1 MPLLLRQSNA
11 PRRHGVLL
19 ALALS
24 LLALPA
30 SAAIDP
36 AACAMLESAGVI
48 GAGAPVGCDRLAVVR
63 FPYVDFSGAQHDDGQ
78 VMVLAAV
85 APEVRELFR
94 QLHQRRFPL
103 ARARLIEQYRGD
115 DNASMQDNNTVA
127 FNHRPITGGG
137 PPSLHAY
144 GLAIDINPLQNP
156 YLQIAEQ
163 GVARIRPPSGAA
175 YLNRLAH
182 RPGKPT
188 RPGMAEP
195 VVRLFAEYG
204 FTVWG
209 GYWDS
214 PVDYQ
219 HFQFS
224 RAMAERLAALPEA
237 QARTLYLRRL
247 DGLRKCL
254 RQADKGGHPDAGTA
268 CALD

>member
-1 MPLLLRQSNA
+1 MSLF
-11 PRRHGVLL
+11 PRLFPVLARHGAWL
-19 ALALS
+19 AFS

-30 SAAIDP
+30 CAALDT
-36 AACAMLESAGVI
+36 AACARLEAAGVI
-48 GAGAPVGCDRLAVVR
+48 GSGAPVACERLAIVR
-63 FPYVDFSGAQHDDGQ
+63 FPYVDFFGVHHDDGQ
-78 VMVLAAV
+78 IMVLAAV
-85 APEVRELFR
+85 APEVRELFL

-103 ARARLIEQYRGD
+103 ARARPIEHYRGD

-156 YLQIAEQ
+156 YLQVTEA
-163 GVARIRPPSGAA
+163 GVARVSPPSGSA

-182 RPGKPT
+182 RPGKPA
-188 RPGMAEP
+188 RPGMAEQ
-195 VVRLFAEYG
+195 VVRLFAEQG

-237 QARTLYLRRL
+237 QARALYLRRL
-247 DGLRKCL
+247 DGLRHCL
-254 RQADKGGHPDAGTA
+254 RKADKGRHPDAGTA

>member
-1 MPLLLRQSNA
+1 MPLLSRLFPASGL
-11 PRRHGVLL
+11 HGAGLVLF
-19 ALALS
+19 

-30 SAAIDP
+30 FAALDT
-36 AACAMLESAGVI
+36 AACARLEAAGVI
-48 GAGAPVGCDRLAVVR
+48 SAGAPVGCDRLAIVR
-63 FPYVDFSGAQHDDGQ
+63 FSYVDFSGMQHDDGQ
-78 VMVLAAV
+78 IMVLAAV
-85 APEVRELFR
+85 APEVRDLFR

-103 ARARLIEQYRGD
+103 ARARPIEHYRGD

-156 YLQIAEQ
+156 YLQIGEQ
-163 GVARIRPPSGAA
+163 GVARVSPPAGSA
-175 YLNRLAH
+175 YLNRLAK
-182 RPGKPT
+182 RPGKLA

-195 VVRLFAEYG
+195 VVRLFAEQG
-204 FTVWG
+204 FTLWG

-224 RAMAERLAALPEA
+224 RAMAERLATLPET

-247 DGLRKCL
+247 DGLRNCL
-254 RQADKGGHPDAGTA
+254 RNADKRGHPDAGTA